1 MGFQVGLSGLSSS
14 SRNLDVIGNNIA
26 NSNTVGFK
34 NSRAEFADV
43 YAAQLNGAGAGDIGI
58 GTRRAP
64 APSQQFSQGNFSTTD
79 NPLDLAINGQG
90 FFRLENPDGTIAYSR
105 NGQFR
110 LDNQGYIVN
119 SSNDR
124 LTGRGLLPDGSAVDP
139 NSPMIALQID
149 NSDLQAT
156 PTTDA
161 TIGANLDSR
170 NSPSTLVT
178 PFDPTNPRTYHSST
192 SMQVYD
198 SLGQA
203 HTVTFYFRKTDDA
216 TNAWA
221 MQAFEG
227 ANDLTGGDFPM
238 TFTGAGLVA
247 SGGNVVLNPFTPP
260 GANPVTLEVD
270 LSNMTQFSNR
280 FSVSTL
286 EQNGYTSGKIN
297 GFTVEDDG
305 TISGRYTN
313 GQVRALGQLVLANF
327 ASVQNLQPSGS
338 NKWLETAA
346 SGAAVINN
354 PGTSNLGLIN
364 DATLED
370 SNVDLTQELVN
381 MITAQRAY
389 QANAQTIRT
398 QDQILQTVVNLR

>member
-110 LDNQGYIVN
+110 LDNEGYIVN
-119 SSNDR
+119 ASNDR

-139 NSPMIALQID
+139 NSPMIALQIN

-156 PTTDA
+156 PTTDIL
-161 TIGANLDSR
+161 IGANLDSR

-178 PFDPTNPRTYHSST
+178 PFDATNPRTYHSST

-238 TFTGAGLVA
+238 SFTGAGLVA
-247 SGGNVVLNPFTPP
+247 SGGNVVLSPFTPP

-297 GFTVEDDG
+297 GFTIEDDG

-313 GQVRALGQLVLANF
+313 GQVRALGQVVLANF

>member
-247 SGGNVVLNPFTPP
+247 SGGNVVLNPFTPS